1 VEPSS
6 VEVGSED
13 EPTVVVKAYWTL
25 YIDILCISLDG
36 NCYDAAWMAVM
47 AALKNTTLPKAWWD
61 ADREAI
67 VCSPLANE
75 ARKLTINGTP
85 SATTFAVFSTASPL
99 KQQSEAES
107 WVLADPDSFE
117 EDVCNET
124 LTVVI
129 DNGKLLRIE
138 KHGGARVGKEAVAEC
153 VSVATEAWKKLQ
165 SLNGSV

>member
-1 VEPSS
+1 M
-6 VEVGSED
+6 
-13 EPTVVVKAYWTL
+13 KAYWAL

-47 AALKNTTLPKAWWD
+47 AALKDTTLPNAWWD

-67 VCSPLANE
+67 ICSPLANE
-75 ARKLTINGTP
+75 ARKLTLNGLP

-117 EDVCNET
+117 EDVCNEMV
-124 LTVVI
+124 TVVV

-138 KHGGARVGKEAVAEC
+138 KHGGARVGKETMKEC
-153 VSVATEAWKKLQ
+153 VSVVQ
-165 SLNGSV
+165 SLNGSI

>member
-1 VEPSS
+1 
-6 VEVGSED
+6 
-13 EPTVVVKAYWTL
+13 
-25 YIDILCISLDG
+25 
-36 NCYDAAWMAVM
+36 MAVM

-61 ADREAI
+61 ADHESI
-67 VCSPLANE
+67 VCSPLATE

-124 LTVVI
+124 LTVVV

-138 KHGGARVGKEAVAEC
+138 KHGGVRVGKEAVAEC
-153 VSVATEAWKKLQ
+153 VSVATKAWKSLK